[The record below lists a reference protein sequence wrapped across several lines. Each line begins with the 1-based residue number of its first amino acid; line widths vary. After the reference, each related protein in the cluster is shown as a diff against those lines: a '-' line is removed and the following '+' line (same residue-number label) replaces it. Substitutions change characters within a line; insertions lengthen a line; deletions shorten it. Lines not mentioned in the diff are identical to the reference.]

1 MFQIYYDIKLND
13 YIRRRKLYFAAQE
26 LKKGKKPETVARQYA
41 FKSSSRFSRAF
52 HEEYGMT
59 PEKYYK
65 EEFRNKEWIRYIDEH
80 MKEELTAEQLAK
92 EFHYSKDHFRKE
104 FQDVFGMG
112 PITYITQRKVQFAA
126 KALREGKLPAE
137 VGKEY
142 GFCSRNGFDKAFRRV
157 FYTSPAKYARAG
169 AKVVNLD
176 RYYSEYKDKI
186 KISYID
192 MDEIKMAGWT
202 IIANRREADIPAQLA
217 FWLDEHSPQYRKLNA
232 LTGEEKR
239 KR

>member
-1 MFQIYYDIKLND
+1 M
-13 YIRRRKLYFAAQE
+13 
-26 LKKGKKPETVARQYA
+26 ARQYA

-65 EEFRNKEWIRYIDEH
+65 EEFRNEEWIRYIDEH

-137 VGKEY
+137 VGKE
-142 GFCSRNGFDKAFRRV
+142 
-157 FYTSPAKYARAG
+157 
-169 AKVVNLD
+169 
-176 RYYSEYKDKI
+176 
-186 KISYID
+186 
-192 MDEIKMAGWT
+192 
-202 IIANRREADIPAQLA
+202 
-217 FWLDEHSPQYRKLNA
+217 
-232 LTGEEKR
+232 
-239 KR
+239 